1 MGSAALGPS
10 GCFPLTASAGR
21 CDAFGMRRSLHALV
35 VLVSL
40 VPGLAA
46 GTDRPIGG
54 KILRLAAPNGDPAAR
69 SLTFRATPDPLI
81 AAPFGDPTAAASLFV
96 FSSNQSGGCR
106 LDVPLPAANWSA
118 IGGDPANGWRYVDD
132 AASSG
137 GVRKI
142 VVKPSAAGGK
152 ITIKAKGAQLPC
164 DVSAVQNTPFEVS
177 LRMGAERYCSAFGGT
192 IARNEAGKFKAKGS
206 PAPLA
211 CAGGDVRIATL
222 NVLHGIFCPGISNQ
236 CRLSDR
242 IALLGQW
249 ILERN
254 CPDVIALQEV
264 WSSSPGIDVLSKIQA
279 QLVGICPDD
288 YQIAFQQTFPADD
301 SLILSR
307 YAVVSNQSLDLYG
320 PFRYAQHS
328 RLDHPVGLLDV
339 FSTHLASGSD
349 SASSPC
355 GTFEVC
361 PAACV
366 TAGAATVRDCQAVQL
381 ANYVTSEHDVDP
393 PAFVVGDFN
402 ETPGSYVYDQFVTGL
417 GATDTFLAAGNAECV
432 PATGVGC
439 TSGRIDDALTDM
451 EATPLVVNER
461 IDFAFLIPPGGA
473 STCSGTLDS
482 PADADGDGVGTR
494 LFAAQPNPFAACGPL
509 PDAMCW
515 VSDHSGVEADVN
527 CD

>member
-1 MGSAALGPS
+1 
-10 GCFPLTASAGR
+10 
-21 CDAFGMRRSLHALV
+21 MRRPLAALV
-35 VLVSL
+35 VLASVL
-40 VPGLAA
+40 PGLAA
-46 GTDRPIGG
+46 ASDRPIGG
-54 KILRLAAPNGDPAAR
+54 KVLRLAAPSGDPAAR
-69 SLTFRATPDPLI
+69 SLTFRATPDPQI
-81 AAPFGDPTAAASLFV
+81 AAPFGDPTTGASLFV

-106 LDVPLPAANWSA
+106 LDVALDPGNWSA

-132 AASSG
+132 AASMG

-177 LRMGAERYCSAFGGT
+177 LRMGAERYCAAFGGT

-206 PAPLA
+206 SAPLA
-211 CAGGDVRIATL
+211 CAGSDVRIATL
-222 NVLHGIFCPGISNQ
+222 NVLHGIFCPPATTQ

-249 ILERN
+249 ILDRN

-264 WSSSPGIDVLSKIQA
+264 TSAAPPTDVLSLVQA

-288 YQIAFQQTFPADD
+288 YHLAFQQTFVADD

-307 YAVVSNQSLDLYG
+307 YAVVSNASFDLYG
-320 PFRYAQHS
+320 PIRYAQHA
-328 RLDHPVGLLDV
+328 RLDHPIGLLDV

-349 SASSPC
+349 SATAPC
-355 GTFEVC
+355 GTFGAC
-361 PAACV
+361 PAECV

-381 ANYVTSEHDVDP
+381 ANYAATAHDVDP
-393 PAFVVGDFN
+393 PAFAVGDFN
-402 ETPGSYVYDQFVTGL
+402 DEPGSFVYDQFVTGL

-461 IDFAFLIPPGGA
+461 IDFAFMIPPGGS

-494 LFAAQPNPFAACGPL
+494 LFAADPNPFAACGPL
-509 PDAMCW
+509 PAPMCW